1 MNEEKTQLEE
11 LEERVTT
18 LEMLVAYQEKTIAD
32 LDTVIQEQFALM
44 ERLSAKIDTVGA
56 KIEEQNLLGQHTLEE
71 ERPPHY

>member
-1 MNEEKTQLEE
+1 MDEKPQLEE
-11 LEERVTT
+11 LEERITA

-32 LDTVIQEQFALM
+32 LDVVIQEQYALI
-44 ERLSAKIDTVGA
+44 ERLSVQIETVGA

>member
-11 LEERVTT
+11 LSERVTT

-32 LDTVIQEQFALM
+32 LDVVIQDQFALM
-44 ERLSAKIDTVGA
+44 EKLSAKIDMVGA
-56 KIEEQNLLGQHTLEE
+56 KIEEQSLLGQHTLEE